1 MPGFRQLTMD
11 DMRRKAAERVRIRTI
26 RLKHEGPPWS
36 PLMLLEAGCALLRLK
51 TTPHARALVLRYVLE
66 DTRRPE
72 IYGRDLLVAHWKRAE
87 AARWASVEM
96 GEILA
101 DYGARHFREM
111 TKETRKRMKI
121 LVRQQIQALE
131 PSLHGLDP
139 GPLSTFG
146 SLRKVFPGGLE
157 SGLHGHKVI
166 ALALEK
172 TPRAHFAGSLSGL
185 WEIRRRL
192 HVELPP
198 RYLFTF

>member
-11 DMRRKAAERVRIRTI
+11 DMRRRAAERVRIRTM

-36 PLMLLEAGCALLRLK
+36 PLMLLESGCAMLRRGI
-51 TTPHARALVLRYVLE
+51 PAHARALVLRYVLE

-72 IYGRDLLVAHWKRAE
+72 IYGRDLLAAHWKRAE
-87 AARWASVEM
+87 AARLAAIEM

-111 TKETRKRMKI
+111 EKETRKRLKF
-121 LVRQQIQALE
+121 LARQQIQALE

-139 GPLSTFG
+139 GPLTTLG
-146 SLRKVFPGGLE
+146 SLRKVFPCGLE
-157 SGLHGHKVI
+157 SGLHGPKLI
-166 ALALEK
+166 KLALEK
-172 TPRAHFAGSLSGL
+172 TQSAHFSSSLYEL

-192 HVELPP
+192 HVEIPP
-198 RYLFTF
+198 RCLFTF